1 MFPYQTF
8 TIVAL
13 LGLVSAT
20 AIQVKRDDYDL
31 KFNIEFDED
40 SGHQITDKNFGTGG
54 EIQRGEKTA
63 EFHWDKSEFG
73 TDKAFR
79 YFNFYTYEDDDE
91 DEKSTARFECTL
103 EGLKETGLLEQIT
116 YDYELHGEYNWL
128 HSKYRHEEAR
138 LTCYKGGSSQ
148 TEPDITTDLMPLSK
162 PDGDDD
168 DDDNDDDD
176 DDFLGINL

>member
-1 MFPYQTF
+1 MFLYQTF
-8 TIVAL
+8 TILAL

-20 AIQVKRDDYDL
+20 AIQVKRVDYDL

-40 SGHQITDKNFGTGG
+40 SGHQITDKNF
-54 EIQRGEKTA
+54 A
-63 EFHWDKSEFG
+63 Y
-73 TDKAFR
+73 R
-79 YFNFYTYEDDDE
+79 YFNFYTYEDDGE

-116 YDYELHGEYNWL
+116 YDYELHGQYNWL

-168 DDDNDDDD
+168 DDDNDNDNED